1 MHVRR
6 APRGVAGVESLKE
19 QAGVSACGFVTDGMV
34 VGLGT
39 GSTVRYTIIE
49 LARRIRQ
56 EDLEVSGVPTSEDTR
71 QLAEMLEIPL
81 LEIQDAGS
89 LDLTIDGADEFDSNF
104 DLIKGGGGAL
114 TREKVVALASDAMV
128 VVADD
133 SKQVGTLGAFPL
145 PVEVDE
151 MAWESAREGISA
163 LCPGEVALRGGTD
176 DPYVTDNWGHILDCS
191 FGPTISDPAALE
203 AEIRG
208 IGGVV
213 EAGLF
218 VGICDVVV
226 MASQGE
232 VSTLVKP
239 GGRLD

>member
-1 MHVRR
+1 M
-6 APRGVAGVESLKE
+6 ESLKE
-19 QAGVSACGFVTDGMV
+19 QAGISACGFVTDGMV

-114 TREKVVALASDAMV
+114 TREKIVACASRKFVCVMDN
-128 VVADD
+128 
-133 SKQVGTLGAFPL
+133 SKLVKMLGEFPL
-145 PVEVDE
+145 PVEVIP
-151 MAWESAREGISA
+151 MARSLVGRRLVAYGGLPEFREGFES
-163 LCPGEVALRGGTD
+163 
-176 DPYVTDNWGHILDCS
+176 DNGNVVLDVRNLPLS
-191 FGPTISDPAALE
+191 NPHEMEKKINNIP
-203 AEIRG
+203 
-208 IGGVV
+208 GVV
-213 EAGLF
+213 EN
-218 VGICDVVV
+218 GIFAERRADVLLI
-226 MASQGE
+226 SGE
-232 VSTLVKP
+232 NGVECIET
-239 GGRLD
+239 